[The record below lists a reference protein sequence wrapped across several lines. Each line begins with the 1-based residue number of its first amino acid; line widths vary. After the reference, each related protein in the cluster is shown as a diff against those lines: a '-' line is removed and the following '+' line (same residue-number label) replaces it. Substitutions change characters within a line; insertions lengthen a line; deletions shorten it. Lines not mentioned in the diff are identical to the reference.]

1 MSKTRIIHGSKHH
14 PLERDDVVVVFR
26 PPANANAGRVRER
39 SVREETRAA
48 AAAAARETPRGR
60 GMHQYRCRFP
70 FDTQNALRSF
80 VRVCNRLFLLT
91 NALARFSHSPPT
103 ALEPPQ
109 IHRWTQ
115 DARLYFLKFPTP
127 VSQKMALGRAS
138 VFLEDVDLHG
148 QIVHS
153 IPSGQSGGAANY
165 SGHNMRVN
173 SFCLFL
179 NRCKEENKELFEEEK
194 GLRDRLMECK
204 IVQTNKR
211 GEYESSLAKDN
222 DRWHRSE
229 EQSAILA
236 VCSSSDKEEVKDALI
251 HEAMHGVFYVSRTFQ
266 KFCYWFWEE
275 RMTEEE
281 RKTWVDFLVG
291 LRYNA
296 EMDEELAVNEF
307 QAYMATERKLF
318 EASETA
324 RLKQLQLK
332 FSRAMTDPSS
342 RNNGG
347 LEDALTPS
355 IGSGTKVVWL

>member
-1 MSKTRIIHGSKHH
+1 MGRSTTPWNATTSSSSSVPPRTQTLEEFANALCEKRREQQQQQQQQQRAR
-14 PLERDDVVVVFR
+14 PLAVEVCINIDVV
-26 PPANANAGRVRER
+26 
-39 SVREETRAA
+39 
-48 AAAAARETPRGR
+48 
-60 GMHQYRCRFP
+60 FP
-70 FDTQNALRSF
+70 LIPKTLF
-80 VRVCNRLFLLT
+80 VRNRLFLLT

-179 NRCKEENKELFEEEK
+179 NRCKEEKKELFEEEK

>member
-1 MSKTRIIHGSKHH
+1 
-14 PLERDDVVVVFR
+14 
-26 PPANANAGRVRER
+26 
-39 SVREETRAA
+39 
-48 AAAAARETPRGR
+48 
-60 GMHQYRCRFP
+60 
-70 FDTQNALRSF
+70 
-80 VRVCNRLFLLT
+80 
-91 NALARFSHSPPT
+91 
-103 ALEPPQ
+103 
-109 IHRWTQ
+109 
-115 DARLYFLKFPTP
+115 
-127 VSQKMALGRAS
+127 MALGRAS

-153 IPSGQSGGAANY
+153 VPSGQSGGAANY